1 MDAGIFARA
10 VIGELPPLDDLAKQA
25 RRRVDAAGRRCIDA
39 CVARLQRGRAA

>member
-25 RRRVDAAGRRCIDA
+25 RRRVDAAGRQCIDE
-39 CVARLQRGRAA
+39 CLARLQRGRAA